1 MYFDDVSAIQN
12 IAKRCETAIF
22 VVPDELN
29 IVIPGAL
36 ILKPEEK
43 TVITIEQVRQAL
55 TRIELKQLNDFY
67 VVISPADKLQIEAAN
82 ALLKSLE
89 EPNSHVH
96 FVLLTSKP
104 SMLLPTILSRA
115 FLFYLKTKNDG
126 LSQTD
131 DKILKMAKRLIVA
144 KTDDLIELTE
154 EISKKKDGV
163 RAYALEIVGTAIEM
177 LYKSYFITEKQVF
190 VRKLPRFLEL
200 YEKLNMNGHIKL
212 QFIATLL

>member
-67 VVISPADKLQIEAAN
+67 IVISPADKLQIEAAN

-89 EPNSHVH
+89 EPNDHVH

-163 RAYALEIVGTAIEM
+163 RAFALEIVGTAIEM